1 MLQADRQ
8 EKTKSSQSAHQTVR
22 AFQKEIQRRFRGN
35 YLLHLPAGY
44 YDSKRKWPTIF
55 FLHGSGERG
64 HDPELVRRHGI
75 PKIVEEQPDFPF
87 IVISPQC
94 PANRWWSLEW
104 LDVLFDEV
112 VSLYR
117 IDPNRIYLTG
127 LSMGGFATWAWAIEQ
142 PERFAALAPVCGGGN
157 PLEVHK
163 LKGVPVWVFHG
174 ARDDTV
180 PLHKS
185 EEMVAA
191 LKACDGNVQF
201 TVYPQSGH
209 DCWTETYAN
218 PKLYQWFLK
227 HKRP

>member
-1 MLQADRQ
+1 MDTARQ
-8 EKTKSSQSAHQTVR
+8 EKFTKAQSASQDVIVFH
-22 AFQKEIQRRFRGN
+22 KEIQRRFRGH
-35 YLLHLPAGY
+35 YLLHLPPGH
-44 YDSKRKWPTIF
+44 DETQQIWPTIF

-64 HDPELVRRHGI
+64 HDPELVRRQGV
-75 PKIVEEQPDFPF
+75 PKIIKEQPDFPF

-104 LDVLFDEV
+104 LDALFDEV
-112 VSLYR
+112 TALYR
-117 IDPNRIYLTG
+117 IDPKRIYLTG

-163 LKGVPVWVFHG
+163 IKDIPVWVAHG
-174 ARDDTV
+174 AKDDVV

-191 LKACDGNVQF
+191 LKACGGKVKF
-201 TVYPQSGH
+201 TIYPDAGH
-209 DCWTETYAN
+209 DCWTKTYTN
-218 PKLYQWFLK
+218 PKLYTWFLK
-227 HKRP
+227 QKRP